1 MKVPIDRQAAAIELA
16 VKEALARGL
25 VPDAEAAMAGVVTM
39 KWCEKNPDA
48 VRYAAR
54 IVKERA
60 VKMVLEAFP
69 GAEIG

>member
-25 VPDAEAAMAGVVTM
+25 VPDAEAAMAGVMTM
-39 KWCEKNPDA
+39 KWCERNPDA

-54 IVKERA
+54 VAKEPA
-60 VKMVLEAFP
+60 VKMFKEAFD
-69 GAEIG
+69 ADIG